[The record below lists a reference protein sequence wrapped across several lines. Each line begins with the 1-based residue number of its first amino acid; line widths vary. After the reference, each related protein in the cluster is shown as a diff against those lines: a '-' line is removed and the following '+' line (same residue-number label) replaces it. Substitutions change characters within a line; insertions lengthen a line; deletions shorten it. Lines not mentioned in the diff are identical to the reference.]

1 MTMIHVLA
9 FGNGFVIGVS
19 FGNCVVAMADG
30 RTEDVVLHA
39 LVTLV
44 SFASLAWIVT
54 TGAP

>member
-1 MTMIHVLA
+1 MRMIYALA

-19 FGNCVVAMADG
+19 FGKCVVALADG

-44 SFASLAWIVT
+44 GIASLVWIVT